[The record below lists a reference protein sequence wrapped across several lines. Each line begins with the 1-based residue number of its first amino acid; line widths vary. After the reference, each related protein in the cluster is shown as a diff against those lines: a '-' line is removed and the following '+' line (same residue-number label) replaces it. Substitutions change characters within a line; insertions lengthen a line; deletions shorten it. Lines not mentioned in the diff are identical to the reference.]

1 MPALVDSR
9 RVQAG
14 CGGERLVA
22 LQPAAAGRC
31 GPGATTVNNAAEA
44 R

>member
-9 RVQAG
+9 WAQAG
-14 CGGERLVA
+14 CRGERLVA
-22 LQPAAAGRC
+22 LEPAAAGRC
-31 GPGATTVNNAAEA
+31 GQGATTATSPAEA

>member
-1 MPALVDSR
+1 MAALVDSR
-9 RVQAG
+9 QVQAG
-14 CGGERLVA
+14 CGGECLVA

-31 GPGATTVNNAAEA
+31 GQGATTATSPAEA